1 MKKLILATLALS
13 LLGGA
18 TAASAEPW
26 ERPDYRVDREL
37 IRDVP
42 MHRWVRGDRFVMA
55 PGFVVVND
63 WDNFRLRP
71 PAFGFHWV
79 RAGDDFLLINNHTGR
94 IVDVVDVQ
102 R

>member
-1 MKKLILATLALS
+1 MKKMILAALAVS
-13 LLGGA
+13 LLGSA

-26 ERPDYRVDREL
+26 ERPDHRIHRDF

-42 MHRWVRGDRFVMA
+42 MHRWVRGERFVMA
-55 PGFVVVND
+55 PGFVIVND
-63 WDNFRLRP
+63 WDHFRLRP

-79 RAGDDFLLINNHTGR
+79 RAGDDFLLINNRTGAV
-94 IVDVVDVQ
+94 VDVVDA

>member
-26 ERPDYRVDREL
+26 ERPDYRVHREL
-37 IRDVP
+37 IREVP
-42 MHRWVRGDRFVMA
+42 MHRWVRGERFVMA
-55 PGFVVVND
+55 PGFIAVND
-63 WDNFRLRP
+63 WDHFRLRP
-71 PAFGFHWV
+71 PAFGYHWV
-79 RAGDDFLLINNHTGR
+79 RAGDDFLLINNRTG
-94 IVDVVDVQ
+94 IVAHVVDA